1 MSYLAFA
8 LQRVP
13 LLLPWLLFAARRHQ
27 HQHHNHNHHQ
37 SHQDLHHRSDT
48 QPHYHFCVFSFC
60 VFFVIILT
68 IIALNP
74 AIILTG
80 TSSCQYYRFNMSKS
94 FSEEGVFH
102 HRCRTK
108 APSLVGKWFIS
119 NCQKALWFSSL
130 HSFWQSDTTAT
141 QGMAEKNKADQILIW
156 MDWFCS
162 ILSIFCR
169 GYTYSLINMQHIY
182 IYN

>member
-1 MSYLAFA
+1 MSYLAICFCNVCLYCYHDCC
-8 LQRVP
+8 LQRDGTSTNITITITIKATKTFTIV
-13 LLLPWLLFAARRHQ
+13 LILNLIIISGL
-27 HQHHNHNHHQ
+27 
-37 SHQDLHHRSDT
+37 
-48 QPHYHFCVFSFC
+48 FSFC

-80 TSSCQYYRFNMSKS
+80 TSSCQYYRFNMSKW
-94 FSEEGVFH
+94 FSEGRGVSPQVQDEGAIIS
-102 HRCRTK
+102 RQI
-108 APSLVGKWFIS
+108 KWFMS

-141 QGMAEKNKADQILIW
+141 QGMAEKNKADPDTSFGY
-156 MDWFCS
+156 DWFCS

-169 GYTYSLINMQHIY
+169 GYAILYY
-182 IYN
+182 I